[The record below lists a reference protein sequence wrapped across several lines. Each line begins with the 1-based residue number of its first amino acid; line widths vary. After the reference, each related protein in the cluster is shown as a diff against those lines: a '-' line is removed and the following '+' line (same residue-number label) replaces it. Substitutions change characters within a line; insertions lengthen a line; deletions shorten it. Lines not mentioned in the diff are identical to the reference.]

1 LAQEFLDRFNNENG
15 RDVAFAPGALEALS
29 GCCFPGNVREL
40 ENCVRRTA
48 TLAEGP
54 LIVATDLACRNDQCL
69 STILWKSRE
78 APRSVHVANPLPQA
92 SALPVEP
99 RDRAADAAAGVDG
112 LVIARADRA
121 LERGRLIEAMERT
134 GWVQA
139 KAARLLGLTPRQ
151 IGYALKKHGIA
162 IKRF

>member
-1 LAQEFLDRFNNENG
+1 M
-15 RDVAFAPGALEALS
+15 
-29 GCCFPGNVREL
+29 
-40 ENCVRRTA
+40 
-48 TLAEGP
+48 
-54 LIVATDLACRNDQCL
+54 
-69 STILWKSRE
+69 
-78 APRSVHVANPLPQA
+78 
-92 SALPVEP
+92 P